1 MTDEEQ
7 KELRYNKQRKA
18 EEAEAEQWETEKNE
32 ERQRQLQE
40 KHQRL
45 KQDRKQQQQQKQKQR
60 KKKQIRDDDND
71 DDTIM
76 TEPTQESS
84 ECEKLECNLID
95 EEDDKY
101 DINIVIIPTQVLFR
115 MKQNL
120 KWKSKRKP
128 KWQKEKY
135 SRKVKMKK
143 KIANMILN
151 VTNGYSTSDNDVSKE
166 HENKGILKMIDRRKL
181 TKKKR
186 VPNQWP
192 DHPT

>member
-1 MTDEEQ
+1 
-7 KELRYNKQRKA
+7 
-18 EEAEAEQWETEKNE
+18 
-32 ERQRQLQE
+32 
-40 KHQRL
+40 
-45 KQDRKQQQQQKQKQR
+45 
-60 KKKQIRDDDND
+60 
-71 DDTIM
+71 M

-84 ECEKLECNLID
+84 LECKELECNLID

-101 DINIVIIPTQVLFR
+101 DSNIVIIPTQILFR

-120 KWKSKRKP
+120 NWKSKRKP

-135 SRKVKMKK
+135 SRKVKMKMKK

-151 VTNGYSTSDNDVSKE
+151 VTNGYPTSEDDVRKE
-166 HENKGILKMIDRRKL
+166 HETKGILKMIDRRKL